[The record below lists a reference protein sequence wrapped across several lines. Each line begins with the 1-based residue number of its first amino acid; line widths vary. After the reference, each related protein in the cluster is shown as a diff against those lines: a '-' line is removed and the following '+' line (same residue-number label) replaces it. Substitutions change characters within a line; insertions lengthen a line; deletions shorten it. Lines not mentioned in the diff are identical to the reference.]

1 MRDELEKV
9 NAERWNAKKTEG
21 CDGCLSVYF
30 TRPLITGSGWVLWY
44 DGFTTTPRAGWD
56 SRAAPPSTLVL
67 HRSWFISPPLNLTED
82 LTDKMLV
89 HANKNYI
96 VGFVFEHSFQW
107 YNFRWHASSFIV
119 LYIMLVQ
126 FLVVLIYSKVP
137 VRCTEEWN
145 ALIGEL
151 FILTKD
157 VGLISCV
164 TGIDRFLRILF
175 HL

>member
-1 MRDELEKV
+1 MKC
-9 NAERWNAKKTEG
+9 KKDRGMWWLRVRLFYQATYYWEWLG
-21 CDGCLSVYF
+21 FVIWRLYYHA
-30 TRPLITGSGWVLWY
+30 TSGVRLPCSASLY
-44 DGFTTTPRAGWD
+44 TSTTT
-56 SRAAPPSTLVL
+56 SVVVY
-67 HRSWFISPPLNLTED
+67 PPLNLTED

-89 HANKNYI
+89 HVNKNNI

-137 VRCTEEWN
+137 VHCTEQRN
-145 ALIGEL
+145 ALIREF
-151 FILTKD
+151 FILTKG
-157 VGLISCV
+157 VGVISCV

>member
-1 MRDELEKV
+1 MKCKKDRGMWWLLVRLFYQATYYWEWLGF
-9 NAERWNAKKTEG
+9 AIWRLLLTRHERGE
-21 CDGCLSVYF
+21 
-30 TRPLITGSGWVLWY
+30 R
-44 DGFTTTPRAGWD
+44 WD

-89 HANKNYI
+89 HVNKNYI
-96 VGFVFEHSFQW
+96 IGFVFEHSFEW
-107 YNFRWHASSFIV
+107 YNFRWHAPAFTV

-126 FLVVLIYSKVP
+126 FLVVLIYSSKVP

-151 FILTKD
+151 FNLTKD
-157 VGLISCV
+157 VGVISCV
-164 TGIDRFLRILF
+164 TGIDRFLRILL

>member
-1 MRDELEKV
+1 MLLPPSRCVSHLRLCTVTKEVEKTRNV
-9 NAERWNAKKTEG
+9 NVYLLPRHERGE
-21 CDGCLSVYF
+21 
-30 TRPLITGSGWVLWY
+30 R
-44 DGFTTTPRAGWD
+44 WD

-89 HANKNYI
+89 HVNKNYI
-96 VGFVFEHSFQW
+96 VGFVFEHSFEW
-107 YNFRWHASSFIV
+107 YNFRWHASAFIV

-126 FLVVLIYSKVP
+126 FLVVLIYSSKVP

-157 VGLISCV
+157 VGVISCV
-164 TGIDRFLRILF
+164 MGIDRFVRILS

>member
-1 MRDELEKV
+1 MKC
-9 NAERWNAKKTEG
+9 KK
-21 CDGCLSVYF
+21 DGGMWWLLVRLFYQA
-30 TRPLITGSGWVLWY
+30 TYYWEWL
-44 DGFTTTPRAGWD
+44 GFT
-56 SRAAPPSTLVL
+56 SVL

-89 HANKNYI
+89 HVNKNYI
-96 VGFVFEHSFQW
+96 VGFVFEHSFEW
-107 YNFRWHASSFIV
+107 YNFRWHASAFIV

-126 FLVVLIYSKVP
+126 FLAVLIYSSKVL
-137 VRCTEEWN
+137 VCCTKVWN
-145 ALIGEL
+145 ALIWEL

-157 VGLISCV
+157 VGVISCV

>member
-1 MRDELEKV
+1 MVACPFILPGHLLLGVVGFCDMTALLPRH
-9 NAERWNAKKTEG
+9 ERGE
-21 CDGCLSVYF
+21 
-30 TRPLITGSGWVLWY
+30 R
-44 DGFTTTPRAGWD
+44 WD

-89 HANKNYI
+89 HVNKNYI
-96 VGFVFEHSFQW
+96 VGFVFEHSFEW
-107 YNFRWHASSFIV
+107 NIFRWHASVFIV

-126 FLVVLIYSKVP
+126 FLVILIYSSKVP

-157 VGLISCV
+157 VGVISCV

>member
-1 MRDELEKV
+1 MKG
-9 NAERWNAKKTEG
+9 KK
-21 CDGCLSVYF
+21 DGGMWWLLVRLFYQATYYWEWLGFVIWRLYCCA
-30 TRPLITGSGWVLWY
+30 TSGVRL
-44 DGFTTTPRAGWD
+44 PC
-56 SRAAPPSTLVL
+56 SAAIYTST
-67 HRSWFISPPLNLTED
+67 RSWFTTSVVVYPPLNLTED

-89 HANKNYI
+89 HVNKNYI
-96 VGFVFEHSFQW
+96 IGFIFEHSFEW

-119 LYIMLVQ
+119 LCIMLVQ

-137 VRCTEEWN
+137 VHCTEEWN

-157 VGLISCV
+157 VGVISCV

>member
-1 MRDELEKV
+1 MKCKKDEGVWWLLVRLFYQATYYWEWLGFV
-9 NAERWNAKKTEG
+9 IWRLYCRAT
-21 CDGCLSVYF
+21 
-30 TRPLITGSGWVLWY
+30 SGVRLPCSAALY
-44 DGFTTTPRAGWD
+44 TSTTT
-56 SRAAPPSTLVL
+56 SVVVY
-67 HRSWFISPPLNLTED
+67 PPLNLTED

-89 HANKNYI
+89 HVNKNNI
-96 VGFVFEHSFQW
+96 IGFIFEHSFQW

-126 FLVVLIYSKVP
+126 FLVVLIYSSKVP

-157 VGLISCV
+157 VGVISCV

>member
-1 MRDELEKV
+1 MKCKKDGGMWWLLVRLFYQTIYYWEWLLV
-9 NAERWNAKKTEG
+9 RLFYQAIYYWERGE
-21 CDGCLSVYF
+21 
-30 TRPLITGSGWVLWY
+30 R
-44 DGFTTTPRAGWD
+44 WD

-89 HANKNYI
+89 HVNKNYI
-96 VGFVFEHSFQW
+96 VGFVFEHSFEW
-107 YNFRWHASSFIV
+107 YNFRWHASASIV

-126 FLVVLIYSKVP
+126 FLVVLIYSSKVP

-157 VGLISCV
+157 VGVISCV
-164 TGIDRFLRILF
+164 TGIDRFVRILS